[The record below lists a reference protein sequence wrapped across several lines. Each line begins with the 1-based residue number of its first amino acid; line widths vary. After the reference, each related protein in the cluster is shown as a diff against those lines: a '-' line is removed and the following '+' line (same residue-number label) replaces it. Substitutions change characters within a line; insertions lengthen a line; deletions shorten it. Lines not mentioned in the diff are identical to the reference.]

1 MKRILSDTRD
11 PRTCPIDE
19 MVIRDTPYDKIYG
32 TVYDAAQGENQ
43 EVPDN
48 NIVLLQ
54 DDDVSGVSGN

>member
-1 MKRILSDTRD
+1 
-11 PRTCPIDE
+11 